1 LRSCD
6 DNHLRLDHLQS
17 LAALDAFDPASFAA
31 ALAAELPAPATL
43 AALEARDAALTAALA
58 AIDDLAIRAM
68 RLRLEQAL
76 ANDASIAAP
85 TRRVFVQT
93 VVSYA
98 DNLELLG
105 ARARDVAARG
115 GSRDPDATAALV
127 TDAAGATLALREAT
141 RGPVLVLIR
150 ELATAAVA
158 DADARARDPQLPD
171 AERKRWSA
179 ARRDLEMLAADP
191 ARITAAPFAQR
202 IAAWPEQLDEP
213 APKPEPT
220 LAELIELD

>member
-1 LRSCD
+1 MRI
-6 DNHLRLDHLQS
+6 RLEH
-17 LAALDAFDPASFAA
+17 
-31 ALAAELPAPATL
+31 ALAG
-43 AALEARDAALTAALA
+43 
-58 AIDDLAIRAM
+58 
-68 RLRLEQAL
+68 
-76 ANDASIAAP
+76 DASIAAP

-98 DNLELLG
+98 GNLELLA
-105 ARARDVAARG
+105 ARARDVADRG

-127 TDAAGATLALREAT
+127 TDAARASLALRDAT
-141 RGPVLVLIR
+141 RQPLLVVVR
-150 ELATAAVA
+150 ALATAAIA
-158 DADARARDPQLPD
+158 DADARARDTQLAD

-179 ARRDLEMLAADP
+179 ARRDLEVLAAEP

-202 IAAWPEQLDEP
+202 LAAWPEQLDEP